1 MSSEYDQ
8 GIVKRTAVIFRE
20 IVQEIDWEERVS
32 WRVHT
37 VLFQDSDKLLVQ
49 SDSVELRRGAFLPW

>member
-1 MSSEYDQ
+1 MREVDQ
-8 GIVKRTAVIFRE
+8 
-20 IVQEIDWEERVS
+20 EERVS

>member
-20 IVQEIDWEERVS
+20 IDWEERVS
-32 WRVHT
+32 WWVHT
-37 VLFQDSDKLLVQ
+37 ALFQDSDKLLVQ